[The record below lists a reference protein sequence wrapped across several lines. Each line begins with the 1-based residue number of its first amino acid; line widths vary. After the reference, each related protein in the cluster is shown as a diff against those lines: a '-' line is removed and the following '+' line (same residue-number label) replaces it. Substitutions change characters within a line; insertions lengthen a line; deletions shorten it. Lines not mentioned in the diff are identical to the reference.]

1 MFFLYVYRHFFYRG
15 KTEFR
20 GVHCN
25 DVLQLSSFQQQKFG
39 VDAVYKLFPEYII
52 LKVNDFNRWSKVP
65 LEQWAYFLANTE
77 IPADANAPGLQ
88 EAREKLLF
96 AKMSRDEQIAYRR
109 YIDDRVILAD
119 QIVTARGEGK
129 LEGRAE
135 GRVEGRVEGRAE
147 GELKERM
154 KNARNLKENGV
165 PIDIIAKSLGLTT
178 EEIATL

>member
-1 MFFLYVYRHFFYRG
+1 MLPFLCV
-15 KTEFR
+15 
-20 GVHCN
+20 C
-25 DVLQLSSFQQQKFG
+25 VLQLSAFKQQKFG

-65 LEQWAYFLANTE
+65 LEQWCYFLANTE
-77 IPADANAPGLQ
+77 IPEDANAPGLQ
-88 EAREKLLF
+88 EARQKLLF

-135 GRVEGRVEGRAE
+135 GRAE
-147 GELKERM
+147 ERLA
-154 KNARNLKENGV
+154 NARSLKANGV
-165 PIDIIAKSLGLTT
+165 PLEVIIKSLSLTESEVT
-178 EEIATL
+178 QL